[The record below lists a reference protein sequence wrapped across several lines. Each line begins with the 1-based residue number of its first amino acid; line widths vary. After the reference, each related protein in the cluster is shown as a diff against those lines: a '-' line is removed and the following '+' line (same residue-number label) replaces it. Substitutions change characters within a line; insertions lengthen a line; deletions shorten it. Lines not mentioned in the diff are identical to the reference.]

1 VKHAAPGLLV
11 AAFLILADAGSVS
24 ASGSYY
30 VDSVNGNDGN
40 AGTQSAPWQSLS
52 RANAQVLA
60 PGDSLFLK
68 RGSSWSAQAL
78 LVPENGT
85 ASNRI
90 TVDAYGS
97 GASPLIS
104 GASNC
109 AYVSGDY
116 VTVRNLT
123 LDDCSWAGIQFAA
136 EASFGLAELN
146 TVSHNAA
153 GVHVATGSSD
163 NTIQKNTVVNNNK
176 MSVLTPC
183 PPSCSDDSGAFGIL
197 LNGNRNKVANN
208 AISGS
213 DTFSYDFGR
222 DGAAVELY
230 NASAN
235 TIQRNVAID
244 NETFSE
250 LGGASTTDN
259 TFIYNS
265 VRSAT
270 QQAKFV
276 VLPGVALNTTLRNNS
291 AYLTDANSQGF
302 VCYSSCSPTVLHMRN
317 NLVEAVLKAGYADGA
332 FDDGYGIYKGP
343 AQFSPGPS
351 SMLAEPLFDSPT
363 NLHLQPTSP
372 AIDSGMALGYSTDVE
387 GSPVPSYNPN
397 RGAYE
402 AQAAQTTVCLDFNA
416 DGYVD
421 ITDISS
427 LTAWFGSPVPPAPA
441 RYDVAPDPLDGFVDI
456 TDVSRMTA
464 LFGQRCN

>member
-1 VKHAAPGLLV
+1 MKHAFLGFLV
-11 AAFLILADAGSVS
+11 AAVISLAADSAVS
-24 ASGSYY
+24 AAGSYY

-52 RANAQVLA
+52 RANSQVLA

-68 RGSSWSAQAL
+68 RGSSWSGQAL

-85 ASNRI
+85 AGSRI

-104 GASNC
+104 GVSSC

-136 EASFGLAELN
+136 GATFGLAELN

-208 AISGS
+208 TISGS

-270 QQAKFV
+270 PQAKFV

-302 VCYSSCSPTVLHMRN
+302 VCYSGCSPTVLHMRN
-317 NLVEAVLKAGYADGA
+317 NLVKAVLKAGYADGA

-343 AQFSPGPS
+343 AQFSPGPNS
-351 SMLAEPLFDSPT
+351 TLADPLFHSPT
-363 NLHLQPTSP
+363 DLHLEPTSL
-372 AIDSGMALGYSTDVE
+372 AIDSGLLLGYSTDVD
-387 GSPVPSYNPN
+387 GNPVPSDKPD

-402 AQAAQTTVCLDFNA
+402 AQAAQTAVCPDFNA
-416 DGYVD
+416 DGHVD
-421 ITDISS
+421 IFDISS
-427 LTAWFGSPVPPAPA
+427 LTAWFGRPVPPTPVQ
-441 RYDVAPDPLDGFVDI
+441 YDIAPDPPDGFVDI
-456 TDVSRMTA
+456 FDISRITG
-464 LFGQRCN
+464 LFGEHCN